1 MLATQL
7 AKIGFQRMKIMTL
20 QMLVFITI
28 KLITKEEKQYGWIT
42 DHVCFVTKVAI
53 FIRLHQ

>member
-1 MLATQL
+1 
-7 AKIGFQRMKIMTL
+7 MKIMTL